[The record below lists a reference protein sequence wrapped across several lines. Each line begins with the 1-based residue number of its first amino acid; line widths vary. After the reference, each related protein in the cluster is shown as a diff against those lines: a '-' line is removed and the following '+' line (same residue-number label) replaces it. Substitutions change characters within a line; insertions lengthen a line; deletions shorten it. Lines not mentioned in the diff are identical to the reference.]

1 MKRPMA
7 YALFGADRTCLYVEC
22 TENLGQRLVNHSNT
36 KTWWAEVATIE
47 AEAHATID
55 EARDVEAE
63 KLAALAPIHN
73 AITARVAPARNLGMA
88 SEAHLTVRQAA
99 TELGV
104 TPRATLHRIAA
115 GTLPATKLDDS
126 TNAYI
131 ITREDLEAAKVERRA
146 RPLLTTASG
155 RRSTAPTHSAVGSG
169 PAPRQ
174 ADTARF
180 TPPPVSACT
189 PTATP
194 TPRSGGHR

>member
-1 MKRPMA
+1 MKRPMT
-7 YALFGADRTCLYVEC
+7 YALFGADRTCLYVGC

-99 TELGV
+99 AELGI
-104 TPRATLHRIAA
+104 TPRAILHRIAA
-115 GTLPATKLDDS
+115 GALPATKLGDGTS
-126 TNAYI
+126 AYI
-131 ITREDLEAAKVERRA
+131 ITREDLEAAKA
-146 RPLLTTASG
+146 
-155 RRSTAPTHSAVGSG
+155 
-169 PAPRQ
+169 
-174 ADTARF
+174 ADSF
-180 TPPPVSACT
+180 PEPK
-189 PTATP
+189 
-194 TPRSGGHR
+194 